1 MKLYSYYR
9 STSSWRVRIVL
20 GWKRIEYEYRA
31 VNIAPDILEQNEAA
45 FENVNPLRQVPV
57 LEWVEDG
64 VVRRLTQ
71 SVAIVE
77 YIEERHPERPLMPRD
92 TIRRAQV
99 REAVEIVN
107 SGIQPLQNSRTLSEL
122 RRLTNEAA
130 AQNWARN
137 AIVRG
142 LDSLER
148 LARACA
154 GNYLVGDDV
163 TLADVYL
170 IPQLYNA
177 RRFGVDV
184 TRFEGLLAVEERTS
198 RLDAFVRARPEAQR
212 DAPPNTPP
220 QGGLQ

>member
-1 MKLYSYYR
+1 MRLYSYYR

-20 GWKRIEYEYRA
+20 GWKRIEYEYCA
-31 VNIAPDILEQNEAA
+31 VNIAPDVLEQNGAG

-77 YIEERHPERPLMPRD
+77 YLEESHPERPLMPRD
-92 TIRRAQV
+92 AMRRARV
-99 REAVEIVN
+99 REALEIVN

-122 RRLTNEAA
+122 RRLMDETA

-148 LARACA
+148 LRRARGGA
-154 GNYLVGDDV
+154 YLVGDDV

-170 IPQLYNA
+170 VPQLYNA

-184 TRFEGLLAVEERTS
+184 TPFEGLLAVEERTS
-198 RLDAFVRARPEAQR
+198 TLDAFVRARPEAQH
-212 DAPPNTPP
+212 DAPSSTPS